1 MSDAPL
7 LAFEGV
13 FKAYGEGTNRV
24 TALHPSDFA
33 VYPGE
38 MVCVAGPSGSGKT
51 TLLNIAGLLDRPT
64 GGEVTLGGVPTSRLP
79 RKERSNLRKTGIGF
93 VFQSANLLPV
103 LTALENIEFSLLL
116 AGQPEAG
123 RRETAEKYLELVGIA
138 DQKNKFPRQMSGGQV
153 QRAAVARAIAKRP
166 GLVIADE
173 PTASL
178 DGATAAALVELFF
191 KINTEEGTTF
201 LFSSH
206 DRRVIEAA
214 GRVAGLSDGRLL
226 P

>member
-1 MSDAPL
+1 MSSVPV
-7 LAFEGV
+7 LAFKGV
-13 FKAYGEGTNRV
+13 FKRYGEGPRAV

-33 VYPGE
+33 VLPGE

-64 GGEVTLGGVPTSRLP
+64 GGEVTLDGVPTSGLGRA
-79 RKERSNLRKTGIGF
+79 ERSVIRKTGVGF

-103 LTALENIEFSLLL
+103 LTALENVEFSLLL
-116 AGQPEAG
+116 AGSPEAG

-138 DQKNKFPRQMSGGQV
+138 DQGNKFPREMSGGQV

-166 GLVIADE
+166 KLVVADE

-178 DGATAAALVELFF
+178 DGASASALIDLFF
-191 KINTEEGTTF
+191 RINREEGTTF

-206 DRRVIEAA
+206 DRRVIESA
-214 GRVAGLSDGRLL
+214 GRVALLADGRISG
-226 P
+226 